1 MPKKISLKEIL
12 CISNR
17 SEGDLSSLIEAIKAT
32 GGKLLQPILLKSST
46 SGSKLYEVVDGRR
59 RFQALELMERKE
71 LEESEYTFAAED
83 LNGEVAAYIANTERK
98 PLSPLEEA
106 KQIGDML
113 KTMEAEE
120 VAEKLGKTLNYVV
133 SRSRLTDLSG
143 QWQQVLA
150 EPEKYPQW
158 TIGKLQMIA
167 REPAETQKEIEHLIG
182 RNQTLTELWGSIQ
195 YYHRKLSTAPF
206 KWQNVCRICQKRSDN
221 QGVLFSEDE
230 TEATCLDKECFEKQ
244 CLNAVKKK
252 LKENLELKVVRS
264 NGGTYNGEA
273 EKFANKNKAP
283 ASWEVD
289 YKEVTDPAEADAIV
303 CCGDKIGRLVKLTK
317 KPSAKTSADTAAD
330 KKAEAAKKAEI
341 KEKRE
346 ILRIA
351 MRNFTEQVKAIKS
364 WDMISPELHEAVW
377 CLMLHMGL
385 SGTGIWGFRS
395 ADNIEQPNDNA
406 SWQDRLLAR
415 LVHDI
420 AHCTIN
426 SVDNPM
432 LNPERAFE
440 KEICKVFKRDWE
452 KDFLEPAQ
460 KEHAK
465 TKGKKK

>member
-59 RFQALELMERKE
+59 RFQALELMKRKE

-98 PLSPLEEA
+98 ALSPLEEA

-133 SRSRLTDLSG
+133 SRSRLADLSG
-143 QWQQVLA
+143 KWQQVLA

-167 REPAETQKEIEHLIG
+167 REPAETQKEIEHLIE
-182 RNQTLTELWGSIQ
+182 RNQTLAELWGSIQ
-195 YYHRKLSTAPF
+195 YYHRKLSNAPF

-244 CLNAVKKK
+244 CLNAVKKQLIKNPK
-252 LKENLELKVVRS
+252 LQIVRS
-264 NGGTYNGEA
+264 HGSTWNSKSEQ
-273 EKFANKNKAP
+273 FANKNKAP

-317 KPSAKTSADTAAD
+317 KPTAKTSADTAAD
-330 KKAEAAKKAEI
+330 KKAENAKKAEI

-346 ILRIA
+346 ILRLA
-351 MRNFTEQVKAIKS
+351 MQKFTDQLKRITKWSVLP
-364 WDMISPELHEAVW
+364 DCMHEKVW
-377 CLMLHMGL
+377 QLMYHVGL
-385 SGTGIWGFRS
+385 SGASFWHFAAGDIKPP
-395 ADNIEQPNDNA
+395 ENDL
-406 SWQDRLLAR
+406 SWQDRLLAK
-415 LVHDI
+415 LIHDI
-420 AHCTIN
+420 IEFTDGCMIN
-426 SVDNPM
+426 PQLDV
-432 LNPERAFE
+432 ERKFE
-440 KEICKVFKRDWE
+440 KEICKILEWNWE
-452 KDFLEPAQ
+452 LNFLTPAQ
-460 KEHAK
+460 KEYEQS
-465 TKGKKK
+465 KGKKK